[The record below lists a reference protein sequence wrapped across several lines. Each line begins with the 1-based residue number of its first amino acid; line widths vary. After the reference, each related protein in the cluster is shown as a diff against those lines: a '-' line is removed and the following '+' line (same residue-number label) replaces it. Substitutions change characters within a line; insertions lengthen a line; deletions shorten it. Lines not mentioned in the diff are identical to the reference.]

1 MGVENDA
8 VEKSVGGTLRHTAHD
23 ADRRVLTSAAVTAGA
38 IVTLAA
44 VGLSIDHG
52 PTEAPQLAQVA
63 ETSTPAP
70 TTSDTPTPTPTSE
83 TPPPPPAPGTTE
95 PADPGA
101 AHIPPA
107 TIPDGPLGI
116 PGIALDAYHR
126 ATDRLRAEKPGCDM
140 DWTLLAG
147 IGQVESNQGR
157 GRFDAHGNTIGR
169 ILGPRL
175 DGSLPGTAVIR
186 DTDGGRFDGD
196 AEYDRAVG
204 PVQFIPSTWAG
215 LGRDGNDD
223 GVADPNNIYDGALS
237 TATLLCNQGGS
248 MSDPAAR
255 TRAILA
261 YNNSLAY
268 VANVNAWA
276 HGYAVNAVPLPADLP
291 EIHRPE
297 PTVEPPKPPEHCPEG
312 WEGTPTAAPEPAAP
326 GQPAPPV
333 PGCTEV
339 PPPPPAPPAPLPP
352 PPPPAPEHDVAGQ
365 SPTPTP
371 PAAAPA
377 PPGLPVIELPCIP
390 PFCVPPPA

>member
-1 MGVENDA
+1 MRR
-8 VEKSVGGTLRHTAHD
+8 SVHD

-38 IVTLAA
+38 IGVLAA
-44 VGLSIDHG
+44 VGLSVEHSPSD
-52 PTEAPQLAQVA
+52 PPVLQVA
-63 ETSTPAP
+63 ETSTPSP
-70 TTSDTPTPTPTSE
+70 TTSGTPGTSTSTSE
-83 TPPPPPAPGTTE
+83 TPEPAPPTGD

-107 TIPDGPLGI
+107 DIPDGPLGI

-126 ATDRLRAEKPGCDM
+126 ATDRLTTEQPGCEM
-140 DWTLLAG
+140 EWTLLAG

-157 GRFDAHGNTIGR
+157 GLFDAHGNTIGR

-175 DGSLPGTAVIR
+175 DGSLPGTAVIK

-196 AEYDRAVG
+196 TEFDRAVG

-215 LGRDGNDD
+215 LGRDGNGD

-248 MSDPAAR
+248 MKDPAAR

-276 HGYAVNAVPLPADLP
+276 HGYAVNAYPLPADLP

-312 WEGTPTAAPEPAAP
+312 WEGTPTGVPAPASP
-326 GQPAPPV
+326 GEPAPPV

-339 PPPPPAPPAPLPP
+339 PPPPPPPAEEPG
-352 PPPPAPEHDVAGQ
+352 PPPAPPHESTSRTSPAGA
-365 SPTPTP
+365 
-371 PAAAPA
+371 PAAPAPAPA
-377 PPGLPVIELPCIP
+377 PPGPPAFELPCLP

>member
-1 MGVENDA
+1 M
-8 VEKSVGGTLRHTAHD
+8 RHLAHN

-44 VGLSIDHG
+44 VGLSLDHG
-52 PTEAPQLAQVA
+52 PSEAPAVAQVA

-70 TTSDTPTPTPTSE
+70 TTSDSPTASPTSSE
-83 TPPPPPAPGTTE
+83 TPPPPAE
-95 PADPGA
+95 ESEESDDPGA

-126 ATDRLRAEKPGCDM
+126 AADRLRAEQPACEL

-175 DGSLPGTAVIR
+175 DGSLPGTAVIK

-204 PVQFIPSTWAG
+204 PVQFIPSTWAT

-223 GVADPNNIYDGALS
+223 GVADPNNIYDGALAA
-237 TATLLCNQGGS
+237 ATLLCNQGGS
-248 MSDPAAR
+248 MNDPAAR

-276 HGYAVNAVPLPADLP
+276 HGYAVNAYPLPADLP

-297 PTVEPPKPPEHCPEG
+297 PTIEPPTPPEHCPDG

-326 GQPAPPV
+326 GEPAPPV
-333 PGCTEV
+333 PGCTPKPEPSESE
-339 PPPPPAPPAPLPP
+339 PPPPP
-352 PPPPAPEHDVAGQ
+352 PPPPAPHRDAAEQA
-365 SPTPTP
+365 PP
-371 PAAAPA
+371 PAPGPAPAPPA
-377 PPGLPVIELPCIP
+377 PPGLPPIELPCIA